1 MMLSTSVLGHPVGR
15 ERGVQAWLSR
25 GAWRGD
31 EGSREEQ
38 VQEKSLGKTAPWEE
52 SEQRE
57 LTTQRMFEK

>member
-31 EGSREEQ
+31 EGTREE
-38 VQEKSLGKTAPWEE
+38 
-52 SEQRE
+52 
-57 LTTQRMFEK
+57 